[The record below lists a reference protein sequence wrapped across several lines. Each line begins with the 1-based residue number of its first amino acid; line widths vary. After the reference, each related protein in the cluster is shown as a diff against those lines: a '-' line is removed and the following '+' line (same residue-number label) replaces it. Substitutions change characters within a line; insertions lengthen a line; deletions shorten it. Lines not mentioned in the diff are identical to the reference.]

1 MTSEPNAGTTGQV
14 EAPVEP
20 IASKRY
26 ALAVLALAQQ
36 HSDAPAWQN
45 ALRQIAEF
53 MGDPEVKR
61 VLENSRVGQ
70 EPKQRLISAAL
81 NDLPVLQL
89 NFARLLV
96 RKDRTG
102 LAGEIVGQFDRLLEE
117 EQGVT
122 RARATTAVPLSD
134 AERDALDGQAPGA
147 DRPGRDPGNRGR
159 PGPAGR
165 RRRPDRRPPRRCQH
179 PRKAHG
185 AAGEARRQLC
195 RSAALV
201 NLRN

>member
-26 ALAVLALAQQ
+26 ALAALALAQQ

-45 ALRQIAEF
+45 ALRQTAEF

-96 RKDRTG
+96 RKNRTS
-102 LAGEIVGQFDRLLEE
+102 LAGELSLQLVAVSGLFAHQSQDGVFGGGEE
-117 EQGVT
+117 GFGLWHDQRIIT
-122 RARATTAVPLSD
+122 
-134 AERDALDGQAPGA
+134 Q
-147 DRPGRDPGNRGR
+147 
-159 PGPAGR
+159 
-165 RRRPDRRPPRRCQH
+165 
-179 PRKAHG
+179 
-185 AAGEARRQLC
+185 
-195 RSAALV
+195 
-201 NLRN
+201 